1 VRLLKLCP
9 KLLRSLLQFLPVV
22 APRFFL
28 SVNDQAKAVL
38 IPCPAN
44 DDRSLRRPA
53 LIVECR
59 GVVDLGRDPGF
70 KVPCEGKGCF
80 FEEGVGCSFVIV
92 NRYYSQPPPKLS
104 EISSHAA
111 LLLLPQLISSC
122 VGGSCFA
129 DWILI

>member
-1 VRLLKLCP
+1 MNTPPRLFGFFPFSRCVRLLKLCP

-44 DDRSLRRPA
+44 DDRSLRHPA
-53 LIVECR
+53 FVVECR

-80 FEEGVGCSFVIV
+80 FEEGVGCT
-92 NRYYSQPPPKLS
+92 LS
-104 EISSHAA
+104 SSITFRTIISVDTH
-111 LLLLPQLISSC
+111 SSNT
-122 VGGSCFA
+122 
-129 DWILI
+129 L